1 MPRLWRILL
10 VAACTLILCSCQ
22 GPARPT
28 GFAGVPGQGSPA
40 LPPQAFT
47 GAPPM
52 GMAGPQVPPAAPPGW
67 ELGVPIPYTPSGP
80 WAPPG
85 IAKPWPQDEYLADG
99 GDKGIQVA
107 VGDNRQVRGLEMEDT
122 VACFDTLD
130 GRTVVEPSNQVFLY
144 SPRFGAVRQVTGA
157 RENDQMIASSGMHQ
171 PIRLVSTGEV
181 AMPGSAKQN
190 VETVRQI
197 GEKSITVFRSRQG
210 DGAVSTAIR
219 PAAFQNGFL
228 PYENFAVIRL
238 GQFDG
243 AEMPWL
249 ARGTTAAITWSS
261 DQAVQVMLD
270 HRTASAVVSD
280 QKVDTL
286 FSVNQPPAHPKLR
299 IVKVASTPFAEIGDT
314 VAFTLRFDNVGDQVI
329 GNVVILDSLTTRLRY
344 VDNTAQ
350 SSLPASFS
358 AQQNEGG
365 SLVLRWE
372 IAQPLEPGKGGILR
386 FTCQVQ

>member
-1 MPRLWRILL
+1 
-10 VAACTLILCSCQ
+10 
-22 GPARPT
+22 
-28 GFAGVPGQGSPA
+28 
-40 LPPQAFT
+40 
-47 GAPPM
+47 
-52 GMAGPQVPPAAPPGW
+52 
-67 ELGVPIPYTPSGP
+67 
-80 WAPPG
+80 
-85 IAKPWPQDEYLADG
+85 
-99 GDKGIQVA
+99 
-107 VGDNRQVRGLEMEDT
+107 
-122 VACFDTLD
+122 
-130 GRTVVEPSNQVFLY
+130 
-144 SPRFGAVRQVTGA
+144 
-157 RENDQMIASSGMHQ
+157 
-171 PIRLVSTGEV
+171 
-181 AMPGSAKQN
+181 MPGSAKQN

-197 GEKSITVFRSRQG
+197 GQNSITVFRTRQG

-219 PAAFQNGFL
+219 PAAFQNAFL
-228 PYENFAVIRL
+228 PYENLAIIRL
-238 GQFDG
+238 GQFDS

-270 HRTASAVVSD
+270 CRTASAVVSD
-280 QKVDTL
+280 EKVDTL

-299 IVKVASTPFAEIGDT
+299 IVKVASTPFAEVGDT